1 MLDKRK
7 IRLMTRAAVYERKYG
22 EKDLKIAGYYQK
34 DYVSLNVRITLIWVT
49 IGYFL
54 TAALLFMSC
63 GESLIEGITFP
74 RMVFLAAVALGVY
87 LSMLIIFGIGAGTYY
102 KKRHTEAK
110 QRVKKYMRDLSRL
123 EKMAHKKEIKK
134 S

>member
-1 MLDKRK
+1 MSFNIRFYPPGSVEAEGSGIFGVFVVPFVVLAAFVELLDDR
-7 IRLMTRAAVYERKYG
+7 IDHLNQFRLALRRADPGPGVFVGNREVDGVGEDGQAAVG
-22 EKDLKIAGYYQK
+22 
-34 DYVSLNVRITLIWVT
+34 
-49 IGYFL
+49 
-54 TAALLFMSC
+54 
-63 GESLIEGITFP
+63 
-74 RMVFLAAVALGVY
+74 LGVY